1 MLGIISNT
9 TILYVVLLEFGTR
22 QLIKQLHDIVYKGE
36 AIIISAQLLLVSCE
50 EVTQFCETI
59 ASRCISGYILL
70 WWVMFPY

>member
-50 EVTQFCETI
+50 AVTQFCETI
-59 ASRCISGYILL
+59 ASRCISGYTPL